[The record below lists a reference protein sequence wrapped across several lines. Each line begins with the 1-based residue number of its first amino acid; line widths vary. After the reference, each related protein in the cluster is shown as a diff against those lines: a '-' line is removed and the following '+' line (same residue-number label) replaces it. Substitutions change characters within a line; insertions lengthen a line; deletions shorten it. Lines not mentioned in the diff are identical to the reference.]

1 MILKN
6 RQIEPNENIF
16 RQEGYHHYIARYQ
29 GDVQG
34 EFENYPDYHINV
46 VNDSYVT
53 LSLPDTLE
61 NLLPSIA
68 NLNTIVYIRPYDIY
82 TLQQISPLEASQA
95 IFLQQ
100 DLPLSL
106 RGNGVVIGLI
116 DTGID
121 YLNENFMDE
130 NGNTRIDYIW
140 DQGTDLNYDNSRYEL
155 FAPFGRV
162 YGRDEIQEAINLKR
176 NGGDPYSIVP
186 FQDTIGHG
194 TNMAGIIGAR
204 DITDGIRGIVPECR
218 FIVIKLTEDISF
230 KDYYKQKIDIPIF
243 NVTQIFLAL
252 ESLYRY
258 SREVYIPMVFYL
270 PLGTNSGSHNGS
282 NILERY
288 IDTLCFSSGI
298 AIVTGT
304 GNERNQGSHAS
315 GFLTRDMPVRTVS
328 LDVSPE
334 QTALIVE
341 IWIDVPNIASIDVI
355 SPSGENSG
363 VINYIVANIF
373 NYNFLFEKTS
383 IEVLYVIPEATSGA
397 QLIRILF
404 TDLSPGIWNIRILG
418 NLIEDGRFNLW
429 IPQRGLTVGG
439 TRFSP
444 ADPYGTITSPGNSR
458 FIITAAAY
466 NQNNNN
472 IVDFSGM
479 AFLSGYANVIDVAA
493 GGVNA
498 LTIAPNNETA
508 IVSGTSVSAAIVA
521 GACAML
527 FQWSLLQGTAK
538 NIHSQT
544 LKSYLS
550 RGVTTRPGDVYPN
563 PQWGYGILNILTM
576 FSNMP

>member
-1 MILKN
+1 MLTN
-6 RQIEPNENIF
+6 RQISPNENIF
-16 RQEGYHHYIARYQ
+16 RREDYFHYIARYQ
-29 GDVQG
+29 GDVER
-34 EFENYPDYHINV
+34 EFENYPDYHINI
-46 VNDSYVT
+46 VNDLYLT

-61 NLLPSIA
+61 NLLPFL
-68 NLNTIVYIRPYDIY
+68 NFNTIVYIRPYDIY

-95 IFLQQ
+95 SFLQQ
-100 DLPLSL
+100 DLPLNL
-106 RGNGVVIGLI
+106 RGSGVVIGLI

-121 YLNENFMDE
+121 YLSEEFMDE
-130 NGNTRIDYIW
+130 DGNTRIDYIW

-162 YGRDEIQEAINLKR
+162 YGKDEIQEAINLQR

-186 FQDTIGHG
+186 MQDTIGHG

-204 DITDGIRGIVPECR
+204 GITPGIRGIIPECR
-218 FIVIKLTEDISF
+218 FIVIKLNVDVSF
-230 KDYYKQKIDIPIF
+230 KNYYTQKIDIPIY
-243 NVTQIFLAL
+243 NVTEIIFAL

-270 PLGTNSGSHNGS
+270 PLGTNSGSHNGG
-282 NILERY
+282 NILEKY
-288 IDTLCFSSGI
+288 IDILCFSSGI

-304 GNERNQGSHAS
+304 GNERNRGSHAS
-315 GFLTRDMPVRTVS
+315 GFFTRENPIRTID

-341 IWIDVPNIASIDVI
+341 VWVDLPNIASIDII

-363 VINYIVANIF
+363 VINYVVSDLF
-373 NYNFLFEKTS
+373 NYTFLFEKTS
-383 IEVLYVIPEATSGA
+383 IQVLYVIPEESSGA

-404 TDLSPGIWNIRILG
+404 TNLSSGIWRIRILG

-429 IPQRGLTVGG
+429 IPQEGLTVGG
-439 TRFSP
+439 TQFNPS
-444 ADPYGTITSPGNSR
+444 DPYGTVTSPGNSR

-472 IVDFSGM
+472 IAAFSGM
-479 AFLSGYANVIDVAA
+479 AFLTGYTNVIDVAA

-508 IVSGTSVSAAIVA
+508 IVSGTSVSAAIVT

-527 FQWSLLQGTAK
+527 FQWSLLQGNAK
-538 NIHSQT
+538 NVYSQMIR
-544 LKSYLS
+544 SYLS
-550 RGVTTRPGDVYPN
+550 RGVSTRPGDIYPN
-563 PQWGYGILNILTM
+563 PQWGYGILNILTL
-576 FSNMP
+576 FNNIN